1 MNTHVVQFCSDDRS
15 VVDATAQLVVSA
27 RNAGESVLVIA
38 AAANLQ
44 ELSSRVHGDLAAGAD
59 AEGALLTAD
68 AEEVLAQI
76 LVSGIPDPDRFNAV
90 VGGLVAQVRGA
101 NPRRLRVV
109 SELGAMLCGAG
120 DARSVQVLEQ
130 CWGRLAQQQ
139 ALQLHCLYP
148 MRRLGAAWSP
158 DAVEALCKVHSQ
170 VVPCGLSMKAAADPQ
185 SLRRTIAGLQQ
196 RVALLEAELATYRNA
211 GEVAEKAR
219 QDMAVLAQ
227 AYSELERVANLDP
240 LTGLYNRRVFLDRL
254 EHALERAKRRR
265 NSFALLLVDLDDFKS
280 VNDRHGHEA
289 GDRVLREVATRLSL
303 CARGSDT
310 VCRLGGDEF
319 TVIMEDCSLSEAT
332 LVAQRIVE
340 MVDKEMTIEGE
351 WIQPSA
357 SVGVS
362 VYPDHAADA
371 AALIRS
377 ADQAMYRAKGHGKGR
392 YEDSGSVPLQ

>member
-1 MNTHVVQFCSDDRS
+1 MNAHVVQFCSDDRS
-15 VVDATAQLVVSA
+15 VVDATAQLVVCS

-44 ELSSRVHGDLAAGAD
+44 ELSSRVHGGLPAGAD
-59 AEGALLTAD
+59 SEGALLTAD

-76 LVSGIPDPDRFNAV
+76 LVSGIPDPDRFDAV

-101 NPRRLRVV
+101 SPRRVRLV
-109 SELGAMLCGAG
+109 SELGAMLGGIG
-120 DARSVQVLEQ
+120 DAKSVQVLEQ
-130 CWGRLAQQQ
+130 IWCGFAKQH
-139 ALQLHCLYP
+139 ALQLHCLYS
-148 MRRLGAAWSP
+148 MHRLGAAWSP
-158 DAVEALCKVHSQ
+158 DAVEALCRVHSL
-170 VVPCGLSMKAAADPQ
+170 VVPCGLSIKAAADPH

-219 QDMAVLAQ
+219 RDMAVLAQ

-254 EHALERAKRRR
+254 EHALERARRRR

-319 TVIMEDCSLSEAT
+319 TVIMEDCSLTEAT

-340 MVDKEMTIEGE
+340 MVDKEIAIGGE
-351 WIQPSA
+351 RVQPSA

-377 ADQAMYRAKGHGKGR
+377 ADQAMYRAKGYGKGR